1 MQEVKIYAIYIYFL
15 YWTDI
20 KFSTLYT
27 SNRFDKTSVQKK
39 KGNILSSPLIK
50 LYFIQSVT
58 YSTDQ
63 VNEVSKMFIISL
75 ITNRG
80 RRLHF
85 EQTFEFNSPYSKIQ
99 PNKLTNNSTPTN

>member
-1 MQEVKIYAIYIYFL
+1 MLYIYFL

-20 KFSTLYT
+20 KFSTLHT

-58 YSTDQ
+58 HSTDQ
-63 VNEVSKMFIISL
+63 ENKVSKMFIISL

-80 RRLHF
+80 RCNF
-85 EQTFEFNSPYSKIQ
+85 TS
-99 PNKLTNNSTPTN
+99 NKLLNSAVHTVKYSLIN

>member
-1 MQEVKIYAIYIYFL
+1 MLYIYFL

-58 YSTDQ
+58 YSTD
-63 VNEVSKMFIISL
+63 
-75 ITNRG
+75 
-80 RRLHF
+80 
-85 EQTFEFNSPYSKIQ
+85 
-99 PNKLTNNSTPTN
+99 